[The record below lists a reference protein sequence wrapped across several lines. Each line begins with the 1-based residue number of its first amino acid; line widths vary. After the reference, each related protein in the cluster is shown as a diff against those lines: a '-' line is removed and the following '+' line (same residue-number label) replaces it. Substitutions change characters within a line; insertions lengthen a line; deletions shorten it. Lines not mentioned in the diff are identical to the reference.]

1 MAVVS
6 HFIAARRG
14 EVDAQ
19 VAALQQQRQQ
29 LQTELAAAEKERE
42 QLPALSAQHRDLERE
57 RAADEEQYNTYEKRL
72 RDARFSHEMDSEKIA
87 SISVIQN
94 ATVAPKPV
102 SPLPPIL
109 AVPVVLVL
117 ALLLAGLTATFA
129 DYYGWH
135 WPGAWPGALK
145 AERVREGLRDE
156 LYRLTD
162 HVRRR

>member
-1 MAVVS
+1 
-6 HFIAARRG
+6 
-14 EVDAQ
+14 
-19 VAALQQQRQQ
+19 
-29 LQTELAAAEKERE
+29 
-42 QLPALSAQHRDLERE
+42 
-57 RAADEEQYNTYEKRL
+57 L

-135 WPGAWPGALK
+135 WPGTWPGALK